1 MKPSPSLITRPER
14 RAGSD
19 GVQRLT
25 VEELALL
32 ASCGERIRVSDWPA
46 LRRAG
51 FVRSRAARWLVGGTA
66 LLTALITSRALRRVT
81 KKVTWH

>member
-1 MKPSPSLITRPER
+1 MQRSPSSLTGPER

-19 GVQRLT
+19 GAHRFT

-51 FVRSRAARWLVGGTA
+51 LVPSRAARWLLGGTA

-81 KKVTWH
+81 KKVT

>member
-32 ASCGERIRVSDWPA
+32 ASCGERIRISDWPA